1 MLALSLASTAVDG
14 ADHPAR
20 IVSMNLCTD
29 SMLFELVDLERIASV
44 SFLSRDPNLSVFSA
58 EAKMIPINRG
68 HAEEIVALE
77 PDLVITDRT
86 TLPFARR
93 LLQKFGIPVML
104 FDHANDLVEYRGNLE
119 RLGAAIGV
127 ADRARKIVERID
139 ALTKETPDQG
149 AFVARPRALVYQPNG
164 FMPGTRTLMS
174 DLMTRAGYR
183 NVAAEL
189 DFTFGGF
196 LALESLLFLAPDAV
210 VFSVRQNRQ
219 PSLAD
224 AQLSHPALRGFLAG
238 GPERK
243 RPLLVKVPENL
254 WTCAGLFNG
263 RAIEILQHAVQ

>member
-1 MLALSLASTAVDG
+1 MSLATSAVDA

-20 IVSMNLCTD
+20 IASMNLCTD
-29 SMLFELVDLERIASV
+29 SMLFELVDIERIASV
-44 SFLSRDPNLSVFSA
+44 SFLSRDPNLSIFHA
-58 EAKMIPINRG
+58 EAEMVPVNRG
-68 HAEEIVALE
+68 NAEEIVALD

-93 LLQKFGIPVML
+93 LLQKFGIPVMI

-127 ADRARKIVERID
+127 ADRARAIIERID
-139 ALTKETPDQG
+139 ALIKKTPDPS
-149 AFVARPRALVYQPNG
+149 AYVERPRALVYQPNG
-164 FMPGTRTLMS
+164 FAPGTRTLMG

-183 NVAAEL
+183 NAAAEL
-189 DFTFGGF
+189 DFTSSGF
-196 LALESLLFLAPDAV
+196 VALESLLVLAPDAV
-210 VFSVRQNRQ
+210 VFSMRQNRQ

-243 RPLLVKVPENL
+243 RPLLVNVPENL

-263 RAIEILQHAVQ
+263 RAIGILQHAAQ